1 MRILMISPIP
11 IYPTNA
17 GDRVRIRQLANGLAD
32 HHAVTLVLPDDG
44 YLRTGGDPGFTA
56 PNLHLAPIPWSPPGT
71 WQKVQSLLGAWP
83 YHVALRYRATLLQ
96 TVQQLIASA
105 QYDLVYCHQLYTL
118 PYACTTGLPVLWD
131 QHNVDQLYWQHKVTA
146 YRRQPLRQLI
156 ARWNLRK
163 IKRFEEEMLP
173 TVAGLVAVSDADR
186 QATQQLLKARQPCL
200 VAPNGVD
207 LHHYRLRD
215 LPPQTTNTEAHLI
228 EEVRSKV
235 VLGFVGS
242 LDLDLNL
249 DAVLTLI
256 HQILPQ
262 VVARLPERQVSLL
275 IVGRHPPQW
284 LVDLVAALSHQP
296 ITLTGTVDDVLPY
309 LHRMDLLVLP
319 LQSGGGTKLRVLEAM
334 AAGVP
339 IVGSRFALMGLDGA
353 QAGCHYR
360 LAEQPAEF
368 VAQICQAVQNPT
380 DQCQMVLQARRLVEA
395 RYGWR
400 SITDQLAEDLTQ
412 LYNTIV
418 LSTQPCSVALS
429 RRDD

>member
-1 MRILMISPIP
+1 MRILMLSSIP

-17 GDRVRIRQLANGLAD
+17 GDRVRIRHLANGLAD
-32 HHAVTLVLPDDG
+32 HHVVTLVLPDDG
-44 YLRTGGDPGFTA
+44 YLRAGGDPGSTA
-56 PNLHLAPIPWSPPGT
+56 PHLHLMPIPWSPPSNR
-71 WQKVQSLLGAWP
+71 QKVQSLLGVWP
-83 YHVALRYRATLLQ
+83 YHVALRYRLALLQ
-96 TVQQLIASA
+96 TVQQLAATA

-118 PYACTTGLPVLWD
+118 PYACTTSLPVLWD
-131 QHNVDQLYWQHKVTA
+131 QQNVDRLYWQHKVTA
-146 YRRQPLRQLI
+146 YRRQPIRQLI

-163 IKRFEEEMLP
+163 IRRFEEQMLP
-173 TVAGLVAVSDADR
+173 TVAGLVAVSDGDR
-186 QATQQLLKARQPCL
+186 QATQQLLNASQPCL

-207 LHHYRLRD
+207 LAHYRLRNPRPATAR
-215 LPPQTTNTEAHLI
+215 L
-228 EEVRSKV
+228 

-242 LDLDLNL
+242 LDLDLNQ

-256 HQILPQ
+256 HKILPQ
-262 VVARLPERQVSLL
+262 VVASLPERQVTLL
-275 IVGRHPPQW
+275 VVGRHPPQW
-284 LVDLVAALSHQP
+284 LIDLAARDPHQR
-296 ITLTGTVDDVLPY
+296 ITLTGTVDDLLPY

-339 IVGSRFALMGLDGA
+339 IIGSCFALMGLAGA
-353 QAGCHYR
+353 QAGRHYH

-418 LSTQPCSVALS
+418 LSNQPCSVALS
-429 RRDD
+429 CRDD